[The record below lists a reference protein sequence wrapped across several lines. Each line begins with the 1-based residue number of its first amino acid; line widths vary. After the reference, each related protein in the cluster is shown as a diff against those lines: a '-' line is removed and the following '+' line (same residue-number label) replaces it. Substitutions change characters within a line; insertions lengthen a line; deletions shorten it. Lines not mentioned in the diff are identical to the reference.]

1 MNHEEPKTVGDTPGP
16 RRLPLWVV
24 AAAFLALA
32 GFLALIAWGLRRAQQ
47 GPIVIGQEVPAFS
60 VTTFDG
66 ESYHTAE
73 MRGKVIVLNFWASW
87 CTPCEAEA
95 AELEQAWQLY
105 RERGDVVFLGVDY
118 VDTEPEARAY
128 LEKFAISYP
137 NGPDLR
143 TTISQLFRIRGVPE
157 TYIIDREGR
166 LAYQKIGPFTSLA
179 EIQAAVESV
188 LN

>member
-1 MNHEEPKTVGDTPGP
+1 MVY
-16 RRLPLWVV
+16 PLR
-24 AAAFLALA
+24 
-32 GFLALIAWGLRRAQQ
+32 GRGRRA
-47 GPIVIGQEVPAFS
+47 GTG
-60 VTTFDG
+60 
-66 ESYHTAE
+66 
-73 MRGKVIVLNFWASW
+73 L
-87 CTPCEAEA
+87 A
-95 AELEQAWQLY
+95 AY